1 MLDGLVG
8 GAVLSQADGVVGHHK
23 DGARLAQCRHAD
35 GRPHVVCM
43 RTHAGTC
50 QHSRPYSLHLGQY
63 YRGSSHV
70 ACILVKTT
78 LLNLEHMKTPEETSD
93 ALKFPCRKAAGE
105 ACG

>member
-35 GRPHVVCM
+35 GRPHVVCV

-50 QHSRPYSLHLGQY
+50 QHSRSYSQVTQGS
-63 YRGSSHV
+63 SSHV
-70 ACILVKTT
+70 ACILAKTT
-78 LLNLEHMKTPEETSD
+78 LLNLEHMKTRDETSD
-93 ALKFPCRKAAGE
+93 ALSFPCRDAGGE